1 MHDSPWLRVGL
12 AIGAVLFFLPALH
25 PLLIPVVGVPS
36 HLLWWAHVLP
46 VALSCYRW
54 GRRGALLVPISTL
67 AVLLGEHAFGA
78 GYGTP
83 SGWETAAALAT
94 ALTATN
100 ALVAVV
106 AFYAGRSARHLQAL
120 AYRDALTEL
129 PNRRLLR
136 ARLGEALGALRAGE
150 QAALLFVDLDDFK
163 LVNDGLGHLVGDGVL
178 VEVAARL
185 RASVQRTDL
194 VARWGGDEFVLLLPC
209 IQRSEHVARIVRRL
223 LQAIEHP
230 IHVQGHILV
239 PSATIGVAVGS
250 RTHSPDR
257 LIREADTALH
267 HAKASGKRRYALFDH
282 GMQAAATHRLELTA
296 RIRRAV
302 EEDRFVP
309 YYQPIYCARSGRLCG
324 LEALARWLPREGKPV
339 PPSEFI
345 PAAEASGLIR
355 AIGGR
360 ILQLSLRQL
369 RHLEAEIPELSSCF
383 LSVNL
388 SVRELYDEEVPYEI
402 TRQLARHGVAAGRLV
417 LELTESLFMER
428 SPRLQTSIN
437 ALDAAGIILAIDDF
451 GSGYSSLGY
460 LHRIPAGLIKID
472 RALLGADDRAQR
484 ALIGPIVQMAR
495 ALELRVVA
503 EGIETPEQLTFLRR
517 SGVDL
522 LQGFLLGQPVSAAEL
537 PALVAG
543 GRRRLRE
550 GLPRA
555 V

>member
-360 ILQLSLRQL
+360 ILQLSLQQL

-437 ALDAAGIILAIDDF
+437 ALAAAGIILAIDDF

-472 RALLGADDRAQR
+472 RALLGADDSAQR